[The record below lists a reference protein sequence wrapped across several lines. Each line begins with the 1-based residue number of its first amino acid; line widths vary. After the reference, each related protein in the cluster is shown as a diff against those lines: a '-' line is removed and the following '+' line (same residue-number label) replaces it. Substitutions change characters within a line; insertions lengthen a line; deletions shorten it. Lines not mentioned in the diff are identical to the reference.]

1 MKCEFCG
8 ADKMDEAPD
17 GATGF
22 FACGTIIWENKHP
35 REGQTIICNIDE
47 VKRLKSHIARL
58 EKAGDAAVANSYDGP
73 VPIYVRQAWTKAK
86 EAKP

>member
-17 GATGF
+17 GASGF

-47 VKRLKSHIARL
+47 VKRLKAHIARL
-58 EKAGDAAVANSYDGP
+58 EKAGDACAETATTP
-73 VPIYVRQAWTKAK
+73 QQIEWRKAK

>member
-17 GATGF
+17 GASGF
-22 FACGTIIWENKHP
+22 FACGTIIWENKHR
-35 REGQTIICNIDE
+35 REAQTIICSMAE
-47 VKRLKSHIARL
+47 VKRLKAYADAL
-58 EKAGDAAVANSYDGP
+58 VAAGDACAETATTP
-73 VPIYVRQAWTKAK
+73 QQIEWRKAK